1 MSLSVVRQVAENG
14 QKSEKTSFGGGGGGC
29 GGGLPL
35 LHGELAAVF
44 FISSRGR
51 RGVKEEVKLPSLAPS
66 RRHRSLPHL
75 CCVLLISRLVT
86 RPETRARSPWVVEK
100 MDKNDPVSP
109 SCLSGAKK
117 SDRVT
122 HLYALEFLY
131 GFLLYI
137 SPSKSGGLSFSPPR
151 FSVRQTAWP

>member
-86 RPETRARSPWVVEK
+86 RPDPRPLSPWVVK
-100 MDKNDPVSP
+100 
-109 SCLSGAKK
+109 
-117 SDRVT
+117 
-122 HLYALEFLY
+122 
-131 GFLLYI
+131 
-137 SPSKSGGLSFSPPR
+137 
-151 FSVRQTAWP
+151 